1 MKIAALAKTAQ
12 TFSTGFGLKEYLK
25 KHKTAAGLIIALV
38 IANEIRG
45 LMVVGAIVKA
55 WWS

>member
-1 MKIAALAKTAQ
+1 MNLPALAKTAL